1 MATYVAGVSTDD
13 HADEPEQLAVGDV
26 STLSEDQLI
35 LAIQRS
41 EEARKV
47 GRERTGRLL
56 AELYRRGHLS
66 WPAISRT
73 TGIRQ
78 TTAYE
83 LAKQYLPPDEGVEQH
98 QQ

>member
-1 MATYVAGVSTDD
+1 MSEED
-13 HADEPEQLAVGDV
+13 HPVELAQLAAGDV
-26 STLSEDQLI
+26 SALSEDQLI

-41 EEARKV
+41 EEVRKA

-56 AELYRRGHLS
+56 AELYRRGALS
-66 WPAISRT
+66 WPAISRM

-83 LAKQYLPPDEGVEQH
+83 LASAFLPPDEGVERP
-98 QQ
+98 